1 MSIWVNSSGDAN
13 TLDTKNSSVDMRNK
27 YFHLFRIMIMT
38 PTQLQR
44 KSGLNDISIYCVKG
58 TDKIIKREFLIN
70 CNKLSDATLD
80 VRIKEINLNDD
91 TNDLK
96 VGYEIVKNANGRDVY
111 MDLYASSET
120 TYTNIYSQIV
130 FSTYPTFIK
139 SVNELVMKND
149 LQLTLI

>member
-1 MSIWVNSSGDAN
+1 MSFWVNAIGDGG
-13 TLDTKNSSVDMRNK
+13 TLDIESSSVNMRNK
-27 YFHLFRIMIMT
+27 YLHLYRIMIMSA
-38 PTQLQR
+38 TQLQR
-44 KSGLNDISIYCVKG
+44 KNGLNDISIYCVKG
-58 TDKIIKREFLIN
+58 TEKIIKREFLIN
-70 CNKLSDATLD
+70 CNKLSGTTLD

-96 VGYEIVKNANGRDVY
+96 VGYEIVKDTNGRDVY